1 MASSPK
7 IKVSIPSSL
16 SLKPAEKSAL
26 KKAFQADVVRILRR
40 LPGGASNDIVNVK
53 HEHSSKKKAA
63 KKKATKAGKK
73 SN

>member
-16 SLKPAEKSAL
+16 SVSTSQRTAL

-40 LPGGASNDIVNVK
+40 IPGGSSNDIVNVL
-53 HEHSSKKKAA
+53 HGHSSSKKAGKKKAA
-63 KKKATKAGKK
+63 KKAGKK
-73 SN
+73 K